1 MTADQILGAPVG
13 VFIGLTLVIVG
24 GAAVAAG
31 RALGDGWKPAWTV
44 VVAAVGL
51 AAADRFLIFAL
62 FDGSLLSPW
71 GYVFHFL
78 VLAALGL
85 LSWRVTRVG
94 RMVAQYPWRY
104 ERASP
109 FAYREKATG

>member
-1 MTADQILGAPVG
+1 MDDILGAPVG
-13 VFIGLTLVIVG
+13 VFIGLTVIIVG

-31 RALGDGWKPAWTV
+31 RAIGDNWKPAWQAV
-44 VVAAVGL
+44 AAAVGL

-62 FDGSLLSPW
+62 FGGDLLSVW
-71 GYVFHFL
+71 GFVLHFL
-78 VLAALGL
+78 VLAALAL
-85 LSWRVTRVG
+85 LSWRVTRVA

-109 FAYREKATG
+109 LAYREKAAG

>member
-1 MTADQILGAPVG
+1 MDDILGAPVG
-13 VFIGLTLVIVG
+13 VFIGLTVIIVG

-31 RALGDGWKPAWTV
+31 RAIGDSWKPAWM
-44 VVAAVGL
+44 VVAAAAGL

-62 FDGSLLSPW
+62 FGGSLLSAW

-85 LSWRVTRVG
+85 LSWRVTRVA

-109 FAYREKATG
+109 LAYREKAAG